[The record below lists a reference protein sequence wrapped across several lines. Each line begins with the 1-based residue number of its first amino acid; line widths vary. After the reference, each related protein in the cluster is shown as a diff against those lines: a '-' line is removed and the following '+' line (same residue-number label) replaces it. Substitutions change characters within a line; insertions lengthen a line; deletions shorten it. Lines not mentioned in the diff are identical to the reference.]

1 MRIIL
6 KTLSWRVIGSTSTFL
21 ISYIVTGQLFLATG
35 IAIAQMI
42 VNTVLY
48 YVHEIVWNKIQW
60 RKNEA
65 ETN

>member
-1 MRIIL
+1 MRTL
-6 KTLSWRVIGSTSTFL
+6 VKTLTWRVVGSTSTFL

-48 YVHEIVWNKIQW
+48 YIHERVWNKISW
-60 RKNEA
+60 GKE
-65 ETN
+65 